1 MTTER
6 KTVPYD
12 IFLEYLLIYPFHN
25 NFHSDSSEA
34 DGSSIRS
41 LGAVIAD
48 SFSDEITHFV
58 CSTAS
63 TKRLKAA
70 AIFEIVVVSR
80 AWIQSCVL
88 SGLRTSEEDFALDNE
103 KSTIAATDST
113 KLASSSKSIAPQNMA
128 RAEEHNDVGNKLTV
142 TNPQEIQASGPK
154 SNKRE
159 DIVQTTEMYPQVNA
173 VTSRE
178 TDARLGNV
186 KRERDSSHGQKGNSG
201 ALPDSLSAQTIMG
214 SESSIPLPKF
224 KELTADKVL
233 PAAMKLQRRSER
245 ICDNADSQEEHLPDV
260 DVNASMP
267 IVRLDS
273 HEVSCT
279 KIVTGAEV
287 AEIRS
292 SSEKKIIAPKTSN
305 GNVKRITG
313 KISEAAE
320 IPLQGDKKSEL
331 TAKKNAVKKGIS
343 NVKLQPEPSCDGGS
357 RMVDILEA
365 KIAIAISGFDEIGEK
380 ATMTTSLQHFIDAMN
395 TNCGGKDKKKKI
407 SSSSSSGDSSSS
419 SSSKKTSGPVA
430 VLLDQEEDTFGLHC
444 THVILQS
451 ASSK

>member
-1 MTTER
+1 M
-6 KTVPYD
+6 
-12 IFLEYLLIYPFHN
+12 
-25 NFHSDSSEA
+25 
-34 DGSSIRS
+34 
-41 LGAVIAD
+41 IAD

-58 CSTAS
+58 CSTVS

-103 KSTIAATDST
+103 KSAITATDST
-113 KLASSSKSIAPQNMA
+113 KLASSSKSIAPQNLA
-128 RAEEHNDVGNKLTV
+128 RAEEHNDVGKKVTG

-154 SNKRE
+154 SNNRK
-159 DIVQTTEMYPQVNA
+159 DIVQTTEMHPQENLA
-173 VTSRE
+173 SSRE
-178 TDARLGNV
+178 ADARLGNV
-186 KRERDSSHGQKGNSG
+186 KRVRDSNHGQKGNSG
-201 ALPDSLSAQTIMG
+201 ALLDSLSAQTIMG

-245 ICDNADSQEEHLPDV
+245 ICDNADSQEECPPDV
-260 DVNASMP
+260 DVNVSMP
-267 IVRLDS
+267 IVRSDS

-279 KIVTGAEV
+279 KIMTGAEV

-292 SSEKKIIAPKTSN
+292 SLDKKIIAPETSN

-313 KISEAAE
+313 QISEAAK
-320 IPLQGDKKSEL
+320 IPLQGDKKSEV
-331 TAKKNAVKKGIS
+331 TAQKNAVKKGTS
-343 NVKLQPEPSCDGGS
+343 NVNLQPEPSCDGGN
-357 RMVDILEA
+357 RMVDILGA
-365 KIAIAISGFDEIGEK
+365 KIVIAISGFDEIGEK
-380 ATMTTSLQHFIDAMN
+380 ATMTSSLQHFIDAMN
-395 TNCGGKDKKKKI
+395 TNCRGKDKKKKV
-407 SSSSSSGDSSSS
+407 SSSSSSSSSTSNSSDSSSSSS
-419 SSSKKTSGPVA
+419 SSSKKTSGPLA

-451 ASSK
+451 SSSK